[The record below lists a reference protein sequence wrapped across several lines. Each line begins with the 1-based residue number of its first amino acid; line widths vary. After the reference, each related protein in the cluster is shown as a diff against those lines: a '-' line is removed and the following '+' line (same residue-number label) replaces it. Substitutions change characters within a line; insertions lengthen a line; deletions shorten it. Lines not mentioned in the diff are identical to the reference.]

1 MFLWQCFV
9 ILNGKRVNLI
19 IISDTL
25 LFLKVIINLELI
37 IKNIVISIIV
47 VICFFFSKADFPSIF
62 FVLKSSR
69 HINSLI
75 ANYYTTVFILF
86 IKSELIT
93 NFANCVK
100 KKKFYST
107 FISSHRIFFF
117 FFNTDRPSVS
127 TPFIFK
133 TSHH

>member
-1 MFLWQCFV
+1 MFLLNTDAYVIKIFTSILFLWQCFV
-9 ILNGKRVNLI
+9 ILKRVNLI

-25 LFLKVIINLELI
+25 LFLKVIINPELI

-100 KKKFYST
+100 KKKILFHFY
-107 FISSHRIFFF
+107 FFSSNLFFF
-117 FFNTDRPSVS
+117 F
-127 TPFIFK
+127 
-133 TSHH
+133 